1 MANNGVEYKC
11 PRCTGPLHY
20 SATAQKMQCEYCQ
33 SVYEVAEVEAM
44 YQNEIQKAETDSGGS
59 SGWDQSGINEEWTED
74 NVNSYNCK
82 SCGAQVI
89 SETNELS
96 INCPY
101 CNNPTVLLG
110 KFQGTMKPDY
120 IIGFKLDKAQAVARL
135 KEHYKGKFF
144 LPKAFSSENH
154 VNEIKGMY
162 VPYWLFSG
170 EVEGSIT

>member
-89 SETNELS
+89 SETN
-96 INCPY
+96 
-101 CNNPTVLLG
+101 
-110 KFQGTMKPDY
+110 
-120 IIGFKLDKAQAVARL
+120 
-135 KEHYKGKFF
+135 
-144 LPKAFSSENH
+144 
-154 VNEIKGMY
+154 
-162 VPYWLFSG
+162 
-170 EVEGSIT
+170 